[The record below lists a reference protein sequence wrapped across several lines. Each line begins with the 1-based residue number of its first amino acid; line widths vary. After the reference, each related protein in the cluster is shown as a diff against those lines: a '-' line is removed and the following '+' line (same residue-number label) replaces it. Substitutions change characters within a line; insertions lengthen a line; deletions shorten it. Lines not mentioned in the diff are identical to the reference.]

1 MGIILFIINI
11 ILYLCLIGLIYFR
24 ITDKS
29 PSIFQKISN
38 PKYNSRVYISIS
50 DMKEEIN
57 NSKNDISTIE
67 NLKIAL
73 KKRRKFWVIFFVAVF
88 LVLLKIVLNFES
100 GYTN

>member
-1 MGIILFIINI
+1 
-11 ILYLCLIGLIYFR
+11 
-24 ITDKS
+24 
-29 PSIFQKISN
+29 
-38 PKYNSRVYISIS
+38 
-50 DMKEEIN
+50 MKEEIN